1 MAKQKNAAAV
11 ALGRLGGL
19 KGGKARARKL
29 TAAKADSVKRTIR
42 KCLGLLKRRRK
53 PGQKSFAQEWAENKE
68 AERKLEE
75 RPFAVSRW
83 RPAPQGR

>member
-29 TAAKADSVKRTIR
+29 TPAKADSMRRTIR
-42 KCLGLLKRRRK
+42 KGFGLLKRHRK
-53 PGQKSFAQEWAENKE
+53 PGQKPFAQEWAEYKE
-68 AERKLEE
+68 EERELEE
-75 RPFAVSRW
+75 RRL
-83 RPAPQGR
+83 R